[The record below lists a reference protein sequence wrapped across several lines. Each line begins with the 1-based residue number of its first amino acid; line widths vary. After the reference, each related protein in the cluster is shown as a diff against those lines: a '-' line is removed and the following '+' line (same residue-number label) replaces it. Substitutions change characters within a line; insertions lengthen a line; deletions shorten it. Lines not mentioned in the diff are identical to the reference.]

1 MWRTLGNQMYS
12 FPDPSVSFEVK
23 LKTPVDVE
31 LLFQKAKKAPD

>member
-12 FPDPSVSFEVK
+12 FPDPSVFEVK

-31 LLFQKAKKAPD
+31 LLFQKAKKASD